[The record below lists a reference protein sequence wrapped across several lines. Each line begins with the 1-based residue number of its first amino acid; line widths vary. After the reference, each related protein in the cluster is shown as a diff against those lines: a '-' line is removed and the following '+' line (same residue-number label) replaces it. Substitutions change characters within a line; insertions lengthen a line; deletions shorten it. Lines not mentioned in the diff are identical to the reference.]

1 VIDANGAIS
10 FYDGATLL
18 ATIPVNANGQ
28 ASAASASL
36 SAGTHTINA
45 TYAGGTNYA
54 SGSASVTITVTQ

>member
-1 VIDANGAIS
+1 
-10 FYDGATLL
+10 L

-28 ASAASASL
+28 ASSASASL